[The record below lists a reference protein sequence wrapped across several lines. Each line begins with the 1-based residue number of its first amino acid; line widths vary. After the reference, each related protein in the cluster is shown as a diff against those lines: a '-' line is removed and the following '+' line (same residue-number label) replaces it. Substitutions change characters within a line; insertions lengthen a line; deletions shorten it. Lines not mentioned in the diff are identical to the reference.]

1 VKTNKKKYQA
11 ILMIGA
17 ACLLPPVVGAEVS
30 SATSQVV
37 ALRAQ
42 LETLSREVE
51 ALSKERQAEVDLWT
65 QKRMELEG
73 SLQKERLRGM
83 QLDEKILRNSARI
96 RNENRGK
103 TVIQGPLL
111 KWIEVAEKRVKSS
124 LPVRRVERL
133 AALEQLR
140 ERALAGV
147 ESHEVLAG
155 ELWQTLETE
164 LKMASSHE
172 YRIESLFLD
181 GSGGEATK
189 AELARIGIN
198 AAFAATP
205 DGRVF
210 SARMNRGNWAWLPI
224 EKAEELGEAK
234 RLIGNFKKKKDSGL
248 YQLNLIEVSEAKL

>member
-1 VKTNKKKYQA
+1 MKKKHQIA
-11 ILMIGA
+11 LMIGA
-17 ACLLPPVVGAEVS
+17 TCLAVPVARAEVS
-30 SATSQVV
+30 SLTSQLV

-51 ALSKERQAEVDLWT
+51 TLSKERQAEVDLWT

-73 SLQKERLRGM
+73 SLHKERLRAM
-83 QLDEKILRNSARI
+83 QLDEKISRNSARI

-103 TVIQGPLL
+103 TVVQGPLL
-111 KWIEVAEKRVKSS
+111 KWIEATEKRVESS
-124 LPVRRVERL
+124 LPVRREERL

-140 ERALAGV
+140 ERTLAGV

-155 ELWQTLETE
+155 ELWQTLEAE

-181 GSGGEATK
+181 GPGGESMK

-198 AAFAATP
+198 AAYAATP

-210 SARMNRGNWAWLPI
+210 SARVIKDNWAWLPL

-234 RLIGNFKKKKDSGL
+234 RLIGNLKKKKDSGL
-248 YQLNLIEVSEAKL
+248 YHLNLIKDSEAKL